1 MAALPRLRN
10 ALASTGGIR
19 PIPSRLEY
27 LPCTVILHMTPA
39 QGAYPLPAEQEG
51 SIIVMSRPD
60 LTSLGDVT
68 PLFVSSH
75 ATIIFCI
82 DTTMFQSWRI
92 SEGI

>member
-1 MAALPRLRN
+1 MDRN
-10 ALASTGGIR
+10 S
-19 PIPSRLEY
+19 Y
-27 LPCTVILHMTPA
+27 NMTPVR
-39 QGAYPLPAEQEG
+39 GVYPLPAEQEG

-60 LTSLGDVT
+60 LMSLGDVT

-75 ATIIFCI
+75 ATIIFYIEIFYI